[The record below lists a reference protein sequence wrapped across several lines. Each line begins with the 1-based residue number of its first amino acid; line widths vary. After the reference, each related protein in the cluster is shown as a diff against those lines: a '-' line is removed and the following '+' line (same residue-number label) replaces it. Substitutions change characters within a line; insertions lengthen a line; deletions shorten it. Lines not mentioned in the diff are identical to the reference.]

1 MPRNIGSGERPLG
14 RLADGTPYYA
24 PLGELPVD
32 ADAGLVQCHLCGN
45 WFRQLHHPHLGRHG
59 FTVDEYRE
67 TFGLRARHPLQAPD
81 LSELR
86 RRTMTRLIRTDERVQ
101 AGVQIG
107 LELARSGRL
116 YAMRQEASS
125 SSASRLEAVRVR
137 QATALAMGKVRTKR
151 LAAEREQR
159 ARELGHPSLQAYL
172 QAVHVVERRSLAE
185 IARGLSVGVGTVARD
200 LDRLGIKRVPVEE
213 ARAAGRQR
221 WASAHAAKRESRL
234 RDLGFATIEE
244 YLADR
249 AGRDMS
255 QEAIAAELGI
265 HVRTLRRLIGRMS
278 AGGAAG

>member
-1 MPRNIGSGERPLG
+1 MRRNVGSGPRPLG

-32 ADAGLVQCHLCGN
+32 DEAGVVQCHLCGG
-45 WFRQLHHPHLGRHG
+45 WFRQLHHAHLGRHD

-101 AGVQIG
+101 AGVQVG

-116 YAMRQEASS
+116 YAMRQQASS
-125 SSASRLEAVRVR
+125 SSARRLEAVRVR
-137 QATALAMGKVRTKR
+137 QATARAMGEVRTKR
-151 LAAEREQR
+151 LVAEREQR
-159 ARELGHPSLQAYL
+159 AQELGHPSLQAYL
-172 QAVHVVERRSLAE
+172 QEMHVVQRRALAE
-185 IARGLSVGVGTVARD
+185 IARELGVGVGTVARD
-200 LDRLGIKRVPVEE
+200 LDRLGIKRVPLEE
-213 ARAAGRQR
+213 ARAAGRER

-234 RDLGFATIEE
+234 RELGFATVEE

-249 AGRDMS
+249 AGRHMT

-265 HVRTLRRLIGRMS
+265 HVRTLRRLIGRL
-278 AGGAAG
+278 GNGAAAG